1 MSEQIKRRFNVGIGK
16 EATGV
21 SRGAA
26 VSPTH
31 ELKPTS
37 EDFNDQVET
46 IVSERGMGV
55 IEDSE
60 DLVVG
65 KKFSSGSLAGEVFD
79 KSIGLLLLGAFG
91 KVESAANAAP
101 NALVY
106 NHTFTVEQSAQHPS
120 FTIDIKRGDIEHLAY
135 PLCVLENLKIEA
147 EAGAKYVMFEADF
160 RGKAGVASTTEP
172 SYVTENYF
180 LAKDVVVG
188 LATNYAGIGS
198 ATAIDVKSFT
208 LEISKNIEDVD
219 VLGDEEPSDFLNKQM
234 VIEGEITMNF
244 SSATEKG
251 YVLNNTSKAMRITI
265 ENAGVT
271 IGNALHPKLV
281 IDLAKVKFSEA
292 GISGGNNDLAGITLK
307 YKGLYSATDSKSIV
321 AVLSNLATSY

>member
-16 EATGV
+16 ETE
-21 SRGAA
+21 RGTA
-26 VSPTH
+26 VSPDF

-46 IVSERGMGV
+46 IVSERGLGV

-65 KKFSSGSLAGEVFD
+65 KKFSSGSIAGEVFD
-79 KSIGLLLLGAFG
+79 KSIGLMLLGALG
-91 KVESAANAAP
+91 DVASAAQSAP
-101 NALVY
+101 NASVY
-106 NHTFTVEQSAQHPS
+106 DHTFTVDQSAQHPS
-120 FTIDIKRGDIEHLAY
+120 FTIDVKRGDIEHLAY
-135 PLCVLENLKIEA
+135 PNCVVENLKIEA
-147 EAGAKYVMFEADF
+147 EAGAKYVTFEADF
-160 RGKAGVASTTEP
+160 RGRAGAASIVEP

-180 LAKDVVVG
+180 LAKDVVIA

-198 ATAIDVKSFT
+198 AVAIDVKSFT
-208 LEISKNIEDVD
+208 LEIAKNIEDVD
-219 VLGDEEPSDFLNKQM
+219 VLGDDEPSDFLNKQM
-234 VIEGEITMNF
+234 AIEGEIVMNF
-244 SSATEKG
+244 SSVTEKN
-251 YVLNNTSKAMRITI
+251 YVLNNTSKAMRITL

-271 IGNALHPKLV
+271 IGSSAHPKLV

-307 YKGLYSATDSKSIV
+307 YKGLYSTTDSKSIS
-321 AVLSNLATSY
+321 AVLSNLETSY